1 MIPINGIKFRCIIIE
16 KKINLSH
23 GIENPSLVDARQSK
37 LLNGINYSNYASLAG
52 AVKFLRVF
60 RES

>member
-1 MIPINGIKFRCIIIE
+1 LLISVNRIKFRCVIIE

-37 LLNGINYSNYASLAG
+37 LLNGIDYSN
-52 AVKFLRVF
+52 
-60 RES
+60 